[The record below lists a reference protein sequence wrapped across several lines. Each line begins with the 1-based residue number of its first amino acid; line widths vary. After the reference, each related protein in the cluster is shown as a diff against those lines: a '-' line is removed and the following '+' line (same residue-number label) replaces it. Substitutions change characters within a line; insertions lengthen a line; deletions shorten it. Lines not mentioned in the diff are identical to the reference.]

1 MFSGSLLGNFSEH
14 GVSFLERGTLCLLNI
29 EALVSV
35 FLESIQIV
43 LAGLQSVGNDY
54 ADVLSVNCLVY
65 FKLEKYVFNSEP
77 PFIFSP
83 TMSLLTL
90 DGIILGSSNT
100 LWSLPV
106 FILVIL
112 VHCVLCLVLLQR
124 HKDTYTYTVL
134 WSWRCFI

>member
-77 PFIFSP
+77 PFIFFPHHVSAY
-83 TMSLLTL
+83 S
-90 DGIILGSSNT
+90 GWHYIG
-100 LWSLPV
+100 V
-106 FILVIL
+106 
-112 VHCVLCLVLLQR
+112 Q
-124 HKDTYTYTVL
+124 
-134 WSWRCFI
+134 